1 MWKFLYL
8 DCWGGFLSIYTCAKT
23 YQTYIKIIPLKWVQ
37 FIIYKVNLKNVIKI
51 FNKALM
57 ERLLIRAQE
66 KIKWLSVGKYPHQ
79 PRTVYSVV
87 GYSVLSMASMC
98 QRSMT
103 FNSS

>member
-8 DCWGGFLSIYTCAKT
+8 DCWGGFLSIYTCVKT
-23 YQTYIKIIPLKWVQ
+23 YRIYIKIIPLKWVQ
-37 FIIYKVNLKNVIKI
+37 FIIYKLNLKNVIKI

-66 KIKWLSVGKYPHQ
+66 KIKWLSVGKYPQQ
-79 PRTVYSVV
+79 PRTVYSAV
-87 GYSVLSMASMC
+87 GYSALSMAIMFK
-98 QRSMT
+98 RSIT